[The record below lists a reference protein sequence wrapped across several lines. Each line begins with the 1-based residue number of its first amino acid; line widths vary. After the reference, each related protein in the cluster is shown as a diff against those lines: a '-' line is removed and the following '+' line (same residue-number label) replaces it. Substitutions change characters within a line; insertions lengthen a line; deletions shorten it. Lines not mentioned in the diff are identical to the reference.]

1 MGSYVFRLHQIVH
14 VKLYKT
20 TFGRCRC
27 KCSAD
32 CTKVFCFFWFLSF
45 VANAALSAV
54 YCNAVV
60 AVQLSPTVGLGYR
73 ANDVNIYIYIFI
85 PGNGTKCKM
94 FFLGGE
100 NIHTL
105 QQICKVYVS
114 KKHTKKNK
122 SSVCK
127 YSVFAVCFWFSS
139 VVALWRIFIL
149 LFLGL

>member
-60 AVQLSPTVGLGYR
+60 AMQLSPTVGLGYR
-73 ANDVNIYIYIFI
+73 ANDVNIYIYIYI
-85 PGNGTKCKM
+85 YTWKWNKVKD
-94 FFLGGE
+94 FFGGE
-100 NIHTL
+100 YTYTITNL
-105 QQICKVYVS
+105 
-114 KKHTKKNK
+114 
-122 SSVCK
+122 
-127 YSVFAVCFWFSS
+127 
-139 VVALWRIFIL
+139 
-149 LFLGL
+149 